1 MLLYGLLCAVALS
14 TILAGVLLQGA
25 VANFVETE
33 QLVFL
38 EGGRL
43 LASYTQ
49 VTVCRQITWLL
60 RLWLCRALC

>member
-1 MLLYGLLCAVALS
+1 MLM
-14 TILAGVLLQGA
+14 QGA

-38 EGGRL
+38 EGGSL

-49 VTVCRQITWLL
+49 VRHAKKGIHDSLHAGHIYIIP
-60 RLWLCRALC
+60 ALCKA